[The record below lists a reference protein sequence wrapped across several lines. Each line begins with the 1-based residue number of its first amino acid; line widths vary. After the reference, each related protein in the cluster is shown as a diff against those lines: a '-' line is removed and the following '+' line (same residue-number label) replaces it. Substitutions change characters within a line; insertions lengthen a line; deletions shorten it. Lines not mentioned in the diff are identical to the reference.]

1 MVTLLCLFGVKAMGL
16 IWALAN
22 GERRRSFGGAGAI
35 VRSAVLE
42 ILLAIL
48 LAPVTMVTQT
58 KAMIG
63 LLLGVPSNWTVQS
76 REAARIPLR
85 EVLPKVR
92 EHLALAAAFIA
103 AGVVDP
109 VLGLWLSPV
118 IAGLLAS
125 PWLIS
130 LTSSTILGE
139 RLARWGVFT
148 VPAADDE
155 GNMRLPETAAPRRE
169 RATRKG

>member
-1 MVTLLCLFGVKAMGL
+1 
-16 IWALAN
+16 
-22 GERRRSFGGAGAI
+22 
-35 VRSAVLE
+35 
-42 ILLAIL
+42 
-48 LAPVTMVTQT
+48 MVTQT

-63 LLLGVPSNWTVQS
+63 LLLGVPSNWAVQS
-76 REAARIPLR
+76 RETSGIPLR

-92 EHLALAAAFIA
+92 EHLALAAGFIVV
-103 AGVVDP
+103 GVIDP

-130 LTSSTILGE
+130 FTSSTALGD

-148 VPAADDE
+148 TPPSDDE
-155 GNMRLPETAAPRRE
+155 RRMKRSAFAAPAIAQASAR
-169 RATRKG
+169 